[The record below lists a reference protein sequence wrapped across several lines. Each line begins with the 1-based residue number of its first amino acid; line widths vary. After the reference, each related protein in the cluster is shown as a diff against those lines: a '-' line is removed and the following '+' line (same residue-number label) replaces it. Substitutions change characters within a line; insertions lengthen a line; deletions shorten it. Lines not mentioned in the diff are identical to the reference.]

1 MTEPV
6 EPLEA
11 VQASWVERAA
21 DRSPSVQR
29 SRSRSVQRA
38 QQLVDAAHRL
48 VLEKGSAFTTQ
59 ELVKEAGIAVQ
70 TFYKYFEGKDQVL
83 LAVLEELISEAC
95 AGLEAAASELSDP
108 VSRLRFYVRSI
119 VASISSGP
127 GDGRPRFITSE
138 HWRLHQLYPDELAR
152 ATGGFAQLLLPEIR
166 AAQASGALRP
176 ANPEY
181 DAWLIQQL
189 VISVFH
195 YYEYAS
201 HTESNEM
208 IGDRL
213 WEFCFAALGGQAE
226 GPVASNRRGAKRRP

>member
-1 MTEPV
+1 MTEPL

-11 VQASWVERAA
+11 TSASWVERAA

-29 SRSRSVQRA
+29 SRTRSVKRA
-38 QQLVDAAHRL
+38 QQLVEAAKRL

-83 LAVLEELISEAC
+83 LAVFEELISEAC
-95 AGLEAAASELSDP
+95 AGLETAARELPDP
-108 VSRLRFYVRSI
+108 VSRLRFYIRSI
-119 VASISSGP
+119 VLAINDR
-127 GDGRPRFITSE
+127 GDGGPRFITSE
-138 HWRLHQLYPDELAR
+138 HWRLHQLYPAELAR
-152 ATGGFAQLLLPEIR
+152 ATGGFARLLLPEIR
-166 AAQASGALRP
+166 AAQETGALRP
-176 ANPEY
+176 ANAEY

-195 YYEYAS
+195 HYEYAS
-201 HTESNEM
+201 HPESAET

-213 WEFCFAALGGQAE
+213 WDFCFAALGGRAD
-226 GPVASNRRGAKRRP
+226 GAAPVSSRRSVRRRS